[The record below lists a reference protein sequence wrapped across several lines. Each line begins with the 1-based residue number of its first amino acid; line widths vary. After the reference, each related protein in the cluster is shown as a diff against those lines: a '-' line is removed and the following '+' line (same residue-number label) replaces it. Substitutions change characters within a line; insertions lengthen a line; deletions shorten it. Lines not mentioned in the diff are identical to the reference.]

1 MIERITEL
9 MSTQQTLSNI
19 SNDLDNLTTTESELS
34 SGLKINQPSDDPF
47 GASEAIQLNSQLSA
61 LSNYSSNISD
71 GNGWLGAAGGALTD
85 INNMTQT
92 VRQLVV
98 EGANGTDSATDDAN
112 AADEVNQLI
121 DSIKQ
126 AANTTYN
133 NNYIFSGSALSTAPY
148 KAGSDDSYAGNSGAI
163 TRTIGPG
170 SAVQVNTNISSL
182 LGNGTSANDGGLL
195 DTLRTISSD
204 LTSGNTSALG
214 STDLTNLDANLS
226 TLEGMQANV
235 GALTNRLTDASSQIA
250 TMQSTDQSELA
261 STVDANMATTAT
273 TYQTEQTSYSAALQA
288 GAQIVQESL
297 LNFLSPGA

>member
-47 GASEAIQLNSQLSA
+47 GASEAIQFNSQLSA

-148 KAGSDDSYAGNSGAI
+148 TAGSDDSYAGNSGAI

>member
-148 KAGSDDSYAGNSGAI
+148 TAGSDDSYAGNSGAI